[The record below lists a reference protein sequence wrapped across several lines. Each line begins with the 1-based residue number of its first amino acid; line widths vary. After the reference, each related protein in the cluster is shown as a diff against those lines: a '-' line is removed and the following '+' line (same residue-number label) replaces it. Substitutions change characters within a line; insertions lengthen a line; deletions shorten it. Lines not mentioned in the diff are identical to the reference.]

1 MEKKVTPRR
10 RQRINMQKSRN
21 NRNKIVI
28 MEKAV
33 AMNTPSMNVSNGG
46 GSKGLSNLG
55 EFNIDN
61 EKRVIKK
68 IQSVVLNT

>member
-1 MEKKVTPRR
+1 MTP
-10 RQRINMQKSRN
+10 RQRINMQKTRS

-33 AMNTPSMNVSNGG
+33 AVNTPTMSVGGGGGNGG
-46 GSKGLSNLG
+46 LNNLG

-61 EKRVIKK
+61 EKNVIKK